1 MSSMIARDV
10 PILFGAALLAVATA
24 ALTWPTAG
32 SGAEAAEQV
41 ALGRDLYATH
51 CASCHGGNL
60 EGQPNWQAP
69 LPDGRMPA
77 PPLDATGH
85 APHHGDPQLFRVV
98 KEGMEAVSPGRPS
111 DMPAF
116 AGVLSDDEIRAII
129 AFLKTSW

>member
-1 MSSMIARDV
+1 MIARQAL
-10 PILFGAALLAVATA
+10 PCFGAALLAVATA

-32 SGAEAAEQV
+32 RGDTAQQLAR
-41 ALGRDLYATH
+41 GRDLYATH

-60 EGQPNWQAP
+60 EGQPNWQTP

-77 PPLDATGH
+77 PPLDASGH

-98 KEGMEAVSPGRPS
+98 KEGMEAVNPGRPS

-116 AGVLSDDEIRAII
+116 AGVLSDDDIRAII